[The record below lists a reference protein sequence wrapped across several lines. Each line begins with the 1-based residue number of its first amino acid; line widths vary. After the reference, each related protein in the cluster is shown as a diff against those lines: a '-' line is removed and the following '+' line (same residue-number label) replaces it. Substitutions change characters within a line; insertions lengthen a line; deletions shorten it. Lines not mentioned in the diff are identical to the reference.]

1 MMNKFSVPIPKV
13 AGQYTTIWLK
23 RELVEQLR
31 EIKKQLKSKSNRKE
45 ATWSDVIEYL
55 LEQARKR

>member
-1 MMNKFSVPIPKV
+1 MMNKF
-13 AGQYTTIWLK
+13 TTIWLK

-31 EIKKQLKSKSNRKE
+31 EIKNQLKSKSNRKE

-55 LEQARKR
+55 LERAKKSF